1 MDIDPYKDDPLDRG
15 APVLKPGFREASEKE
30 IRRWNLDAR
39 ILRGLFEAARDSRDN
54 MLVVDDVFNGSVWK
68 RNSEG
73 HGGLILRADVLERA
87 LGPRQ

>member
-1 MDIDPYKDDPLDRG
+1 MDLDPFKNDPFDRG
-15 APVLKPGFREASEKE
+15 TPLLKPGFREASVRE
-30 IRRWNLDAR
+30 IRTWNLDAQT
-39 ILRGLFEAARDSRDN
+39 LRGLFEAARDSKDK
-54 MLVVDDVFNGSVWK
+54 MLVVDDVFNGTAWK